1 MNDLS
6 PSLSF
11 RMAQF
16 RSLVHKAFSDEHSQS
31 LTVDRIESYVN
42 AVLSQNFTNAEIT
55 LALDQMQEANQVMV
69 SEGMVFLI

>member
-1 MNDLS
+1 MTSLS
-6 PSLSF
+6 PSL

-42 AVLSQNFTNAEIT
+42 AALSQNFTNAEIT

>member
-1 MNDLS
+1 MT
-6 PSLSF
+6 SLSLPL

-42 AVLSQNFTNAEIT
+42 AALSQNFTNAEIT

>member
-1 MNDLS
+1 
-6 PSLSF
+6 
-11 RMAQF
+11 MAQF